1 VFEKTSDMLQHCL
14 PPLLGYRFSTSAAAK
29 TVISEMN
36 SIEYSLQLIDVV
48 WKASDMPQHWL
59 PPLLGYWFSTS
70 AAAKTVIEMN
80 SIAYSLQLIDV
91 FGKTSDV
98 LQHCLLPLL
107 GYQFLTS
114 AAAKT
119 VIEMEQ
125 HREFPASA
133 DGCVWKSSDVP
144 QHHCHC

>member
-1 VFEKTSDMLQHCL
+1 
-14 PPLLGYRFSTSAAAK
+14 
-29 TVISEMN
+29 
-36 SIEYSLQLIDVV
+36 
-48 WKASDMPQHWL
+48 
-59 PPLLGYWFSTS
+59 
-70 AAAKTVIEMN
+70 MN

-98 LQHCLLPLL
+98 LQHCLPPLL
-107 GYQFLTS
+107 GYQFLTSAAAKTVIEMNSIENSLQLIDVFKKHQTWLQHCLLPWLGYQFSIS

-133 DGCVWKSSDVP
+133 DGCV
-144 QHHCHC
+144 

>member
-1 VFEKTSDMLQHCL
+1 MLQHC
-14 PPLLGYRFSTSAAAK
+14 
-29 TVISEMN
+29 
-36 SIEYSLQLIDVV
+36 
-48 WKASDMPQHWL
+48 L

-98 LQHCLLPLL
+98 LQHCLPPLL

-114 AAAKT
+114 AGAKT
-119 VIEMEQ
+119 LIEMNSIENSLQLIDVFKKHQTWLQ
-125 HREFPASA
+125 HCR
-133 DGCVWKSSDVP
+133 
-144 QHHCHC
+144 CHV

>member
-1 VFEKTSDMLQHCL
+1 
-14 PPLLGYRFSTSAAAK
+14 
-29 TVISEMN
+29 
-36 SIEYSLQLIDVV
+36 
-48 WKASDMPQHWL
+48 
-59 PPLLGYWFSTS
+59 
-70 AAAKTVIEMN
+70 MN

-133 DGCVWKSSDVP
+133 DGCF
-144 QHHCHC
+144 